1 MEIGYMSER
10 VYEVPKLTE
19 KEKEEKRFGDEMED
33 FFTGKYNNGEE
44 DDVLNEHDEIGDWH
58 VGSEADV
65 GHGPWDFDNHPP
77 VMGEA
82 NFIAPKKTP
91 RHAPKPKLPP
101 KLKRQE
107 EPKLEQSP
115 KRHRKTSTEN
125 DALEQA
131 YKDMDL
137 HMNSLDIQKMEP
149 KDKQNILGLVLS
161 ELHID
166 NTIDTIK
173 QLKIKT
179 TIATNDDIT
188 YIQKINIPVHVS
200 VSGSTSDDPVMKG
213 KLERLYDTFIS
224 HKGKSDKSW
233 IDLLARVRKWAE
245 LLSDEKSKKGG
256 KSRRRRRHRTTKRRS
271 HRRRKHIS

>member
-1 MEIGYMSER
+1 MEEPDFQKGY
-10 VYEVPKLTE
+10 T
-19 KEKEEKRFGDEMED
+19 KEELEQYEKILDHGLENMDAVHDDSYYED
-33 FFTGKYNNGEE
+33 K
-44 DDVLNEHDEIGDWH
+44 HDEIGDWP
-58 VGSEADV
+58 VGREANV
-65 GHGPWDFDNHPP
+65 GHGPWDFENHPL

-82 NFIAPKKTP
+82 KFIAPKKTP
-91 RHAPKPKLPP
+91 RHAPKPKLSP

-107 EPKLEQSP
+107 EPKLEQPPKPTP
-115 KRHRKTSTEN
+115 KRHRTSTDN

-149 KDKQNILGLVLS
+149 KDKQNMLRLVLS
-161 ELHID
+161 ELHVNNI
-166 NTIDTIK
+166 IDTIN

-179 TIATNDDIT
+179 TNGDIT
-188 YIQKINIPVHVS
+188 YIQKINIPVPVSES
-200 VSGSTSDDPVMKG
+200 VSTSNDPVMII
-213 KLERLYDTFIS
+213 KLKRLYDTFIS

-245 LLSDEKSKKGG
+245 LLSEEKSKKGG